1 MSLRGKKGE
10 GERIWHEPSAGAL
23 LSLAKVLLP
32 FEDYVLTQPRAES
45 ERAREGVTE
54 PACL

>member
-1 MSLRGKKGE
+1 MISL
-10 GERIWHEPSAGAL
+10 PAFGAL
-23 LSLAKVLLP
+23 LSLAKVPLP

-54 PACL
+54 SACL

>member
-1 MSLRGKKGE
+1 MSSL
-10 GERIWHEPSAGAL
+10 PSAGAL
-23 LSLAKVLLP
+23 VSLAKTLLP
-32 FEDYVLTQPRAES
+32 FEDYVLTQPRAAES